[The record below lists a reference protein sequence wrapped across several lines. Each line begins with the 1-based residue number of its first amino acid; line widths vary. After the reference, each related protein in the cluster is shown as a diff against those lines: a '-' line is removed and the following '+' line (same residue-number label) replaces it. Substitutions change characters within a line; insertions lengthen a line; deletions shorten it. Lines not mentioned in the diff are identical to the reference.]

1 MRARVHA
8 CVHTAS
14 RQGAAS
20 PAASRDPGTNAADN
34 RLGDPARSMVVAF
47 EVSRHKAQAGALLSA
62 QEIAIKF
69 KKVFLTWVI

>member
-1 MRARVHA
+1 MQTCMRACVHA
-8 CVHTAS
+8 CVHAAS

-20 PAASRDPGTNAADN
+20 PVASRDPGTNAANN
-34 RLGDPARSMVVAF
+34 RLRDPAGSTEVAF

-69 KKVFLTWVI
+69 NKYF